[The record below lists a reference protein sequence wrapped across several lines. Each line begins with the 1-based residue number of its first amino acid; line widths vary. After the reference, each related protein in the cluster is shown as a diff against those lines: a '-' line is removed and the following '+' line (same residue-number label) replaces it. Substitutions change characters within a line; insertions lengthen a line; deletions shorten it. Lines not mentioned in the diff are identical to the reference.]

1 MGERGPVIVVED
13 DPFTRIVQVVLD
25 PHAEPERLAA
35 FSAFFSHDLPDFTR
49 WVSELRTRL
58 VHLRHA
64 RVILVA
70 SQEALR
76 EALPAAHAAVVE
88 GFQIGTEEM
97 DRAPLLRIVQ
107 KFGVI
112 TSNIDEVS
120 CGNRGIRLL
129 ALRRRANMACA
140 EHALGMMLAL
150 ARKICESNGLLSEKA
165 LREAGY
171 APGAFDRRHTA
182 NSNWAR
188 ITGMRTLHG
197 ATLGIV
203 GFGEIGRELASRA
216 AACGMRIAYTQRRR
230 MNPADEVRYTVAYR
244 ALDELL
250 RECDYIS
257 LNLPGNAAT
266 RNIIGRREL
275 ELIKPGAILINVSRA
290 DLVEREALLEAL
302 RAGRLGGF
310 ATDLPYEEPGR
321 DDDPLLGFR
330 NVIVTPHIAAQPR
343 FNALDDLDQLL
354 TNLDRALAETAR

>member
-1 MGERGPVIVVED
+1 MDERGPVIVVED

-25 PHAEPERLAA
+25 SDTEPERHTA
-35 FSAFFSHDLPDFTR
+35 FSAFFAHDLPDFAG
-49 WVSELRTRL
+49 WLSKLRTRL
-58 VHLRHA
+58 VHLRCA

-76 EALPAAHAAVVE
+76 EALPVAHAAVVE
-88 GFQIGTEEM
+88 GFQIGLEDIE
-97 DRAPLLRIVQ
+97 RAPLLRVVQ
-107 KFGVI
+107 KFGTI
-112 TSNIDEVS
+112 TSNIDAVS

-129 ALRRRANMACA
+129 VLRRRANMACA
-140 EHALGMMLAL
+140 EHALAMMLAL
-150 ARKICESNGLLSEKA
+150 SRKICETNGMLSEKA

-188 ITGMRTLHG
+188 ITGTRTLHG
-197 ATLGIV
+197 AMLGIV

-216 AACGMRIAYTQRRR
+216 LACGMRLVYTQRRR
-230 MNPADEVRYTVAYR
+230 MSAADEARYMASYR
-244 ALDELL
+244 GLDEML
-250 RECDYIS
+250 RESDYIS

-266 RNIIGRREL
+266 RGIIGRREL

-290 DLVEREALLEAL
+290 DLVEREALLDAL
-302 RAGRLGGF
+302 HAGRLGGF

-321 DDDPLLGFR
+321 DDDPLLAFR

-343 FNALDDLDQLL
+343 FNALDDLDELL
-354 TNLDRALAETAR
+354 TNLDCALAEAAR